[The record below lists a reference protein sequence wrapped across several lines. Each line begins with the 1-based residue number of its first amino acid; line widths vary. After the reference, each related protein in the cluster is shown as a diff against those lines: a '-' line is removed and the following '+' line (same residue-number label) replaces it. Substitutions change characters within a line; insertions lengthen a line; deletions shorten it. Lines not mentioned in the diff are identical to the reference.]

1 MEEKIYK
8 PKEFA
13 KMVNRKVWTLQR
25 WDREGKLVAHRTRTN
40 RRYYTYSQFLE
51 VMGMKPT
58 GDEGRTVVYT
68 RVSSRNQKDDLENQ
82 VKFLREFANARGYIV
97 DDFLSDIGS
106 GLNYN
111 RKEFNNILYATDIK
125 RLIIS
130 HKDRFVRFG
139 YDWFIKFLE
148 NKGVEVIVVNNETTS
163 PEIEI
168 IQDLTIITDE
178 FSSRIYGLRKYKN
191 KIKDI
196 VNEKDNNK

>member
-1 MEEKIYK
+1 
-8 PKEFA
+8 
-13 KMVNRKVWTLQR
+13 
-25 WDREGKLVAHRTRTN
+25 
-40 RRYYTYSQFLE
+40 
-51 VMGMKPT
+51 MGMKPT
-58 GDEGRTVVYT
+58 GDEGRTVVCK

-82 VKFLREFANARGYIV
+82 VKFLREFANARGYIL

-125 RLIIS
+125 KLIIS

-163 PEIEI
+163 PETEV
-168 IQDLTIITDE
+168 IQDFKSITDE

-196 VNEKDNNK
+196 VNEKDNNN

>member
-1 MEEKIYK
+1 MKEKIYK
-8 PKEFA
+8 SKDFA
-13 KMVNRKVWTLQR
+13 KLVNRKVWTLQR
-25 WDREGKLVAHRTRTN
+25 WDREGKLVAHRTNTN
-40 RRYYTYSQFLE
+40 RRYYTHSQYLE
-51 VMGMKPT
+51 VMGLKNNAT
-58 GDEGRTVVYT
+58 EGRTVVYT
-68 RVSSRNQKDDLENQ
+68 RVSNRNQKDDLENQ
-82 VKFLREFANARGYIV
+82 IKFLREFANARGYIV

-111 RKEFNNILYATDIK
+111 RKEFNNILYVTDIK

-148 NKGVEVIVVNNETTS
+148 NKGVKVIVVNNETTS
-163 PEIEI
+163 PEKEI
-168 IQDLTIITDE
+168 IQDLTTITEE

-196 VNEKDNNK
+196 VNEKDNNN